1 MPIFG
6 SILPHIRQI
15 GFRGKLLKINEMAND
30 YAVKHSRLPSHF
42 GWISVTISLPS
53 AYPMLAEEGVEVGAV
68 DVDFAADLGE
78 GDEALVA
85 VVLPRLGEM
94 PRISRTSSDSNHSL
108 LESSALHRVM
118 KSMICS
124 SVSWRLR
131 HSSSST
137 LIIVIDDTGCWVV
150 ALGGNL
156 IVSHCVSFLM
166 CLWARWKNSE

>member
-1 MPIFG
+1 M
-6 SILPHIRQI
+6 R
-15 GFRGKLLKINEMAND
+15 
-30 YAVKHSRLPSHF
+30 
-42 GWISVTISLPS
+42 
-53 AYPMLAEEGVEVGAV
+53 AEEGVEVGAV
-68 DVDFAADLGE
+68 DVDFAAYLRE
-78 GDEALVA
+78 GDEALIA

-137 LIIVIDDTGCWVV
+137 LIIVIDNTGCWVV

-166 CLWARWKNSE
+166 CLWAR